1 MSAQVEGYYIPVLKD
16 SQIPC
21 EVKRV
26 KILTGKYKGQ
36 IKDFCHF
43 LNEGSKVVV
52 RIGAGHRLVYN
63 TSSVEFVESEWVLK
77 QQVWL

>member
-1 MSAQVEGYYIPVLKD
+1 MSLQIEGYSIPVLKD
-16 SQIPC
+16 QQTPC

-26 KILTGKYKGQ
+26 KILTGKYKDQ
-36 IKDFCHF
+36 VKDFCHF

-77 QQVWL
+77 QQMYL

>member
-1 MSAQVEGYYIPVLKD
+1 MASQTNGYSISVLKD
-16 SQIPC
+16 EQIPC

-36 IKDFCHF
+36 VKDFYHF

-52 RIGAGHRLVYN
+52 RIGTGHRLVYN
-63 TSSVEFVESEWVLK
+63 TSSVEFVESE
-77 QQVWL
+77 